1 MHPYLQNVRKTTQD
15 NNFMAINNNS
25 GDLEEQMK
33 LKAKMALS
41 RLGRDDELQG

>member
-1 MHPYLQNVRKTTQD
+1 MHPYLQNVRKTAQD

-25 GDLEEQMK
+25 GDLEKHMK

-41 RLGRDDELQG
+41 SLGRDDELQG